1 MTPEGSITR
10 WLGPLK
16 AGEEAAIPQLWERYF
31 PRLVELARKKLR
43 TAPRRMADE
52 EDAALSAFESFCRA
66 AEAGRFPQLFHRDD
80 LWHILVV
87 ITTRKTANLIRQEN
101 AQKRGAGQVR
111 AEADLQNHA
120 GEGQPRLAEM
130 LARDPDPAFV
140 AEAAEQCR
148 HLLALLPTT
157 ELRQVA
163 LRKMEGHTNEEI
175 AAELNRPLGTV
186 ERRLREIR
194 RRWTQELP
202 NE

>member
-1 MTPEGSITR
+1 MIPEGSITR

-43 TAPRRMADE
+43 AGPRRMADE
-52 EDAALSAFESFCRA
+52 EDAALSAFDSFCRA

-87 ITTRKTANLIRQEN
+87 ITTRKAANLIRQEN

-111 AEADLQNHA
+111 AEADLQNN
-120 GEGQPRLAEM
+120 GDDSGPRLAEM

-140 AEAAEQCR
+140 AEATEQCR
-148 HLLALLPTT
+148 HLLELLPTA

-163 LRKMEGHTNEEI
+163 VRKMEGHTNEEI
-175 AAELNRPLGTV
+175 AAELNRPVGTV

-194 RRWTQELP
+194 RRWTQELTS
-202 NE
+202 E

>member
-1 MTPEGSITR
+1 MNPEGSITR

-16 AGEEAAIPQLWERYF
+16 AGEEIAIPKLWERYF
-31 PRLVELARKKLR
+31 PQLVELARKRLR
-43 TAPRRMADE
+43 AGPRRMADE
-52 EDAALSAFESFCRA
+52 EDAALSAFDSFCRA

-87 ITTRKTANLIRQEN
+87 ITTRKAANLIRQEN

-111 AEADLQNHA
+111 AVVDRQSDTTE
-120 GEGQPRLAEM
+120 GEPRLAEM

-140 AEAAEQCR
+140 VEATEQCR
-148 HLLALLPTT
+148 HLLELLPTA

-163 LRKMEGHTNEEI
+163 VRKMEGYTNEEI
-175 AAELNRPLGTV
+175 AGELHRPVGTV

-194 RRWTQELP
+194 RCWTQELLD
-202 NE
+202 E